1 MLLDQNRDITLL
13 SGFKTKAVA
22 KYYFEINT
30 LENVFDLSE
39 IHHFAKENNLPIL
52 FI

>member
-1 MLLDQNRDITLL
+1 MLLHQNRDISLL
-13 SGFKTKAVA
+13 SGFKTKAIA

-30 LENVFDLSE
+30 LENIFDLLK
-39 IHHFAKENNLPIL
+39 IHRFAKENNLPIL